1 MVMKMNKKEFI
12 EELQIKTNYDEKKC
26 ILINNIIEEHFLI
39 GKKNKEK
46 IVNDIKE
53 KLNIS
58 SNEADEIYNIS
69 IGIITKELK
78 EVIKH
83 PFRSK

>member
-1 MVMKMNKKEFI
+1 MVMKMNKKEFVKA
-12 EELQIKTNYDEKKC
+12 LQTKTNYDEEKC
-26 ILINNIIEEHFLI
+26 ILINNILEKHFLI
-39 GKKNKEK
+39 GKKNKEE
-46 IVNDIKE
+46 IVNEIKE

-83 PFRSK
+83 PFKSK

>member
-12 EELQIKTNYDEKKC
+12 KELQTKTNYDEKKC

-58 SNEADEIYNIS
+58 SNEADDIYNIS
-69 IGIITKELK
+69 IEIITKELK
-78 EVIKH
+78 EAIKH
-83 PFRSK
+83 PFKSK

>member
-12 EELQIKTNYDEKKC
+12 KELQTKTNYDEKKC

-58 SNEADEIYNIS
+58 SNEADDIYNIS
-69 IGIITKELK
+69 MGIITKELK
-78 EVIKH
+78 ETIKH
-83 PFRSK
+83 PFKSK

>member
-1 MVMKMNKKEFI
+1 MVMKMNKKDFI
-12 EELQIKTNYDEKKC
+12 EELQAKTNYDEKEC
-26 ILINNIIEEHFLI
+26 ILINNIIENHFLI

-58 SNEADEIYNIS
+58 SNEADDIYNIS
-69 IGIITKELK
+69 IEIITKELK
-78 EVIKH
+78 KTIKH
-83 PFRSK
+83 PFKSK